1 MSKKWKAYLEVRILK
16 IHITALF
23 LMPKK
28 YTLLKREAYF
38 QVKSAKNDKVEAILK
53 LGYAK
58 RVRLCGTKYIS
69 KLK

>member
-1 MSKKWKAYLEVRILK
+1 
-16 IHITALF
+16 
-23 LMPKK
+23 MPKK

-58 RVRLCGTKYIS
+58 RVRRCGTKYIS
-69 KLK
+69 KLKWAKYMLSGPILDVLPRYIV

>member
-1 MSKKWKAYLEVRILK
+1 
-16 IHITALF
+16 
-23 LMPKK
+23 MPKK

-58 RVRLCGTKYIS
+58 RVRRCGTKYIS